1 MAKGQKR
8 GNREIRKPKMVKKAA
23 EAAQPTT
30 TGLTKGVAVS
40 LGSSKKK

>member
-8 GNREIRKPKMVKKAA
+8 GNREARKPKMAKKAK

-30 TGLTKGVAVS
+30 TGLTKGVAES
-40 LGSSKKK
+40 LARSKKK